1 MAPHPLPGRSDRFRR
16 PAVIYAA
23 RVNPE
28 PGEIVFFDGHPS
40 WLSLS
45 GLLGR
50 GLLAAV
56 AAGVLAGMITVVGA
70 GHVQVGWVIAA
81 VAAAFVILFA
91 LAQLRRLQITYAITN
106 RRLTIQT
113 GILSRDLHQT
123 RLERVQNVNATQS
136 LGERILHVGTVTFD
150 TAGEAEFDFAFRGV
164 DNPRAIVLTVD
175 RALQQMREGDP
186 QAPGGV

>member
-1 MAPHPLPGRSDRFRR
+1 MD
-16 PAVIYAA
+16 
-23 RVNPE
+23 PE

-56 AAGVLAGMITVVGA
+56 AGGVLAGVITVISA

-81 VAAAFVILFA
+81 VAAAFVILFT
-91 LAQLRRLQITYAITN
+91 LAQLRRLQTTYAITN

-164 DNPRAIVLTVD
+164 DNPRAIVRTVD
-175 RALQQMREGDP
+175 RALQQLRGDEP

>member
-1 MAPHPLPGRSDRFRR
+1 MD
-16 PAVIYAA
+16 
-23 RVNPE
+23 PE

-45 GLLGR
+45 ALLSR

-56 AAGVLAGMITVVGA
+56 AAGVLAGVITVISA
-70 GHVQVGWVIAA
+70 GHVQVSWVIVA
-81 VAAAFVILFA
+81 VAVAFAILFA
-91 LAQLRRLQITYAITN
+91 TAQLRRLQTRYAITN
-106 RRLTIQT
+106 RRLTIET
-113 GILSRDLHQT
+113 GILSRNLHQT

-164 DNPRAIVLTVD
+164 DNPRAIVRTVD
-175 RALQQMREGDP
+175 RALQQLRGGEP
-186 QAPGGV
+186 PAPGGL

>member
-1 MAPHPLPGRSDRFRR
+1 MAPHPVPGRSDRFRR
-16 PAVIYAA
+16 PGVIYAA
-23 RVNPE
+23 RVDPE

-45 GLLGR
+45 RLLGR

-56 AAGVLAGMITVVGA
+56 AAGVLAGVITVIGA

-91 LAQLRRLQITYAITN
+91 LAQSRRLQITYAITN
-106 RRLTIQT
+106 RRLTIET

-164 DNPRAIVLTVD
+164 DNPRAIVRTVD
-175 RALQQMREGDP
+175 RALQQLRGGEP
-186 QAPGGV
+186 QASAGV

>member
-1 MAPHPLPGRSDRFRR
+1 MD
-16 PAVIYAA
+16 
-23 RVNPE
+23 PE

-50 GLLAAV
+50 GLLVAV
-56 AAGVLAGMITVVGA
+56 AAGVLAGVATVIGA

-81 VAAAFVILFA
+81 VAAAFASLFSR
-91 LAQLRRLQITYAITN
+91 AQLRRLQTTYAITD
-106 RRLTIQT
+106 RRLTIET
-113 GILSRDLHQT
+113 GILFRDLHQT

-164 DNPRAIVLTVD
+164 DNPRAIVRTVD
-175 RALQQMREGDP
+175 QALQQQSGGD
-186 QAPGGV
+186 APDGF

>member
-1 MAPHPLPGRSDRFRR
+1 MD
-16 PAVIYAA
+16 
-23 RVNPE
+23 PE

-56 AAGVLAGMITVVGA
+56 AGGVLAGVITVISA

-81 VAAAFVILFA
+81 VGAVFVSLFA
-91 LAQLRRLQITYAITN
+91 IAQLRRLQTTYAITS
-106 RRLTIQT
+106 RRLTIET

-164 DNPRAIVLTVD
+164 DNPRAIVRTVD
-175 RALQQMREGDP
+175 QALQQQSGGD
-186 QAPGGV
+186 APDGF

>member
-23 RVNPE
+23 RVDPE
-28 PGEIVFFDGHPS
+28 PGEIVFFDGHPA

-50 GLLAAV
+50 GLLAAF
-56 AAGVLAGMITVVGA
+56 AAGVLAGVITVVGA

-106 RRLTIQT
+106 RRLTIET

-136 LGERILHVGTVTFD
+136 LGERILHVGTVTFE

-164 DNPRAIVLTVD
+164 DNPRAIVRTVD
-175 RALQQMREGDP
+175 RALQQMRGSDP